1 MKRILFLAVLAII
14 LCSHDMFLKPRG
26 YYLAPN
32 TEAVIALYNGTWDR
46 SDNVIDCDRMIDV
59 SIISNGTRSRKD
71 STAWTEENKATLLH
85 FTTGEEGTYVAGV
98 STHAKNIETDAK
110 DFNEYLEHDGVHDML
125 QWRKDNGAL
134 NDDAVEK
141 YSKHVKTIVQVGETR
156 TTDWNVN
163 LGYPIEFI
171 PLKNPYKLEE
181 GYEMRVMLLRNG
193 KPLPN
198 QLVYLGTPQ
207 HHHSHEDSEDHGD
220 DHHHHD
226 VTQLETDDKGRL
238 SFKVEKEGIHY
249 LRTIHMTQSDEAG
262 LTHESNWATLSFEIG
277 HGYVHDPVKS
287 RKQTLMTIG
296 GILLLSLIFYI
307 YQKMTS

>member
-1 MKRILFLAVLAII
+1 
-14 LCSHDMFLKPRG
+14 MFLKPRG

-46 SDNVIDCDRMIDV
+46 SDNVIDRDRMIDV

-71 STAWTEENKATLLH
+71 STAWTEEDEATLLH
-85 FTTGEEGTYVAGV
+85 FTTEEEGTYVAGV
-98 STHAKNIETDAK
+98 STHAKNIEMDAK
-110 DFNEYLEHDGVHDML
+110 DFNEYLEHDGVLDML

-141 YSKHVKTIVQVGETR
+141 YSKHVKTIFQVGETR
-156 TTDWNVN
+156 TRDWNVN
-163 LGYPIEFI
+163 MGYPIEFI
-171 PLKNPYKLEE
+171 PLKNPYTLEE
-181 GYEMRVMLLRNG
+181 DYEMRVMLLRDG

-207 HHHSHEDSEDHGD
+207 HHHSHEHSDEHGD

-226 VTQLETDDKGRL
+226 ATELETDDNGRL

-262 LTHESNWATLSFEIG
+262 LTHESKWATLSFEIG

-287 RKQTLMTIG
+287 RKQILMALG
-296 GILLLSLIFYI
+296 GILLLSLIFYM